1 MTTIGRVT
9 HFTVRN
15 STLGNLQA
23 NLQKMSTMQAQMSA
37 GTKITKASDDPSG
50 TADVLRIQSEQRQL
64 DQYGRNAADGEAW
77 LLTVDSALTTSLASL
92 RKVRELTIQGGSGA
106 LGETSR
112 VALAEQIEGLRD
124 ELLAQA
130 NTTYLGRPVFAGTTV
145 SPAFTDATG
154 VDENG
159 DPAPYAFR
167 GYDDAAVTRTVAS
180 GTTIRVD
187 SSGSAVFGVGA
198 GSVFAQLDAISA
210 ALRDTTVE
218 FDPTTHLDAIDDHL
232 DAMLTE
238 IASVGARENQV
249 DSAQDLISQ
258 NLITAKTR
266 LGAIQDVDLAQIIL
280 DLQSQ
285 EVAYKG
291 ALGAAAKVLQP
302 TLLDFLS

>member
-1 MTTIGRVT
+1 MSTINRVT

-15 STLGNLQA
+15 STLNNLQA
-23 NLQKMSTMQAQMSA
+23 NLQKMSTLQAQMSS

-50 TADVLRIQSEQRQL
+50 TADVLRIESEQRQL
-64 DQYGRNAADGEAW
+64 DQYSRNAADGKAW
-77 LLTVDSALTTSLASL
+77 LLTVDSSLTTSLATL
-92 RKVRELTIQGGSGA
+92 RKVRDLTIQGGSGA
-106 LGETSR
+106 LGDTSR
-112 VALAEQIEGLRD
+112 IAIAEQVDGLRD

-130 NTTYLGRPVFAGTTV
+130 NTTYLGRPVFAGTTT
-145 SPAFTDATG
+145 SPAFTDG
-154 VDENG
+154 S
-159 DPAPYAFR
+159 DPADAYTFR
-167 GYDDAAVTRTVAS
+167 GYDTASVTRVVSS
-180 GTTIRVD
+180 GSTIRVD
-187 SSGSAVFGVGA
+187 SSGKSVFGEGT

-210 ALRDTTVE
+210 ALRDTTTT
-218 FDPTTHLDAIDDHL
+218 FDPTAHIDAVDVHLQ
-232 DAMLTE
+232 AMLTE
-238 IASVGARENQV
+238 VASVGARQNQV

-258 NLITAKTR
+258 NTITAKTR